1 MQLFTVAEGA
11 FTGMI
16 QSVQGDQELITA
28 DTTGCIKVWDA
39 DLRQDAPIAMLVT
52 WTERDEMLGREKKLN
67 HLSLDPLGDHLLL
80 STAAGEIQVW
90 RLSDAS
96 APLSVGLAHSHE
108 VTQANF
114 SPDGKQIV
122 SVSKD
127 ACVCVWNWF
136 A

>member
-1 MQLFTVAEGA
+1 MRPA
-11 FTGMI
+11 
-16 QSVQGDQELITA
+16 
-28 DTTGCIKVWDA
+28 
-39 DLRQDAPIAMLVT
+39 RN
-52 WTERDEMLGREKKLN
+52 LGRVECRCVYVFTFPY
-67 HLSLDPLGDHLLL
+67 SPR
-80 STAAGEIQVW
+80 QVW